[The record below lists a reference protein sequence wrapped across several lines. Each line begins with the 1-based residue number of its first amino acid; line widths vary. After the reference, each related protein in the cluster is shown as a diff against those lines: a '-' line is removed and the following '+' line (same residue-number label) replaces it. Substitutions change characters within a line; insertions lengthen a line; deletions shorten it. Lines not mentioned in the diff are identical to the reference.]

1 MYLCTW
7 FHLRGIVGCARHS
20 QSKLYSVLV
29 GTTIHSI
36 AYNSMAKV
44 GYIFVA
50 TGGEDYSEDRAWMQQ
65 YGCVQVIEE
74 LSEHEKLRPMWKQ
87 LVSSLERGD
96 ELVVS
101 KFSNALRGTR
111 EFAAFIEYCR
121 VKVVRIISVQDRID
135 TFDELFPDTRP
146 SQVIRMIGS
155 LSEECAVLRKASA
168 HIIHLQQKIRPP
180 KKTDKALSKL
190 EREKNIVNMYN
201 EGHSMDDIFAV
212 SGFTSR
218 SSVFRILNKHG
229 VTLNRGPHS
238 GPLRKRNTEE

>member
-1 MYLCTW
+1 
-7 FHLRGIVGCARHS
+7 
-20 QSKLYSVLV
+20 
-29 GTTIHSI
+29 
-36 AYNSMAKV
+36 MAKV
-44 GYIFVA
+44 GYIFIA
-50 TGGEDYSEDRAWMQQ
+50 TDGEEYAEEKAWMRQ

-74 LSEHEKLRPMWKQ
+74 LSEHERLRPMWKQ
-87 LVSSLERGD
+87 LISSLERGD
-96 ELVVS
+96 ELVLS

-121 VKVVRIISVQDRID
+121 VKVIRVISVKDRID
-135 TFDELFPDTRP
+135 TSDELFPDTKP

-168 HIIHLQQKIRPP
+168 HIIHLRQNIKPP

-201 EGHSMDDIFAV
+201 DGHSIDDIFAV

-218 SSVFRILNKHG
+218 SSVFRILNKYG

-238 GPLRKRNTEE
+238 GPLRKRNKEE